1 MTVCIFGIDR
11 EFQLTYRINP
21 GESTMGTR
29 LPTSRT
35 ITDYQSR
42 KIYLVYIITDL
53 ITDDGADRR
62 DLTELNCELRHF
74 PRLFFIGC
82 TDLKKYI
89 YIFGDVSRVVSSEF
103 NHFLSSRGEDH
114 ESISD

>member
-53 ITDDGADRR
+53 ITDDGADWR
-62 DLTELNCELRHF
+62 DLTEFEL
-74 PRLFFIGC
+74 
-82 TDLKKYI
+82 
-89 YIFGDVSRVVSSEF
+89 
-103 NHFLSSRGEDH
+103 
-114 ESISD
+114 